1 MALPSCVYRKAS
13 ARRQPAVGEWQELAC
28 WLSLGGRFRLWGSL
42 LWTSSPHPLCHC
54 SPYALLLNRQEMQ
67 KGGEN
72 SWNGSI
78 QRIAAVWNPP
88 QLAPVSPTS
97 GFSFLLLHL
106 VLTQNMLNQWAGRP
120 GRDWTDKFSRAL
132 YWRKDSASLH
142 GDSVFLSC

>member
-1 MALPSCVYRKAS
+1 MFTERLQQGDNQLLGKDKS
-13 ARRQPAVGEWQELAC
+13 QPAGLVFWGGLVYGAHSYGHHPPTLCATAPPMLCSWTDREEVG
-28 WLSLGGRFRLWGSL
+28 
-42 LWTSSPHPLCHC
+42 
-54 SPYALLLNRQEMQ
+54 MQ

-78 QRIAAVWNPP
+78 QCTAAVWNPP

-106 VLTQNMLNQWAGRP
+106 ILTQNMLNQWAGRP
-120 GRDWTDKFSRAL
+120 GRDWTDKFSHAL
-132 YWRKDSASLH
+132 YWRKDPASQH